1 MWHNIRTEGA
11 KTKMNIKESKEG
23 EKLTNQD
30 LACLNQIAL
39 KMEAVIS
46 VIFYDHII
54 NILFI
59 F

>member
-1 MWHNIRTEGA
+1 
-11 KTKMNIKESKEG
+11 MNIKESKEG